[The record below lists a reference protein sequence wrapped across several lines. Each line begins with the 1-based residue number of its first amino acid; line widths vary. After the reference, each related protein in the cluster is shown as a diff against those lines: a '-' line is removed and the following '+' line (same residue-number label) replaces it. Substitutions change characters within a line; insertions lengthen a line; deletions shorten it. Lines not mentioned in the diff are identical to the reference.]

1 MQRTSYTI
9 LLIAVIGIATLGFLG
24 VGLMDHAGSPLCPFS
39 NAACPP
45 TSNALFVALHH
56 FSELTNLNEINI
68 GAIGLLSILLFLLV
82 VFIRTPGPIAQLVHL
97 RQPQNSQLVAIPYVR
112 QLLFWLTLHNKLEP
126 HAVALVRSEP

>member
-9 LLIAVIGIATLGFLG
+9 LLIAIIGVATLGSLG

-56 FSELTNLNEINI
+56 FSGLANLNEVNI
-68 GAIGLLSILLFLLV
+68 GAIGLLSVLLLLLV
-82 VFIRTPGPIAQLVHL
+82 VFIKTQRPIVQLVHL
-97 RQPQNSQLVAIPYVR
+97 TQPQNSKIAEIPYIK